1 MRKLI
6 ILIFAAGLFAG
17 TGALAQTDSSKKQR
31 KNKKG
36 AMKDMDT
43 IGRHWQGDNKN
54 PLADTI
60 NRSIQQ
66 PDTAKKRL

>member
-1 MRKLI
+1 MKKITIALFTAI
-6 ILIFAAGLFAG
+6 LFAG
-17 TGALAQTDSSKKQR
+17 TGAVAQNDTSKKQK

-54 PLADTI
+54 PLADTM
-60 NRSIQQ
+60 NRSIHK
-66 PDTAKKRL
+66 PDSANKW

>member
-1 MRKLI
+1 MKKLTI
-6 ILIFAAGLFAG
+6 ALLAAILFAG
-17 TGALAQTDSSKKQR
+17 TGAIAQNDSSKKQK

-54 PLADTI
+54 PLADTM
-60 NRSIQQ
+60 NRSINKF
-66 PDTAKKRL
+66 DSTNKR